1 MHSIRYRIAIPTVL
15 AIIVSV
21 LIIGLVGIFFI
32 KDIGDRS
39 SVEILTLQSERAA
52 QKLDAYMNSVVQAVE
67 TVSRYTEADLNDVS
81 DVTELTDRQMHYHL
95 IRVKDI
101 FDTVARNTR
110 GAMTY
115 YYRVAPEISSQ
126 EQGFWYSRFG
136 QGDFKEMLLTDVEA
150 YDPDNVA
157 RVGWYTIPKER
168 GKASWLSPYLN
179 ENLGVW
185 MISYVVPIY
194 HEGSFVGVVGI
205 DIDYQTLVSQLKSL
219 VVLQGGYAFLTDE
232 NGKFVYHP
240 EQEIGSDSVAFQEQ
254 KMQNGLSE
262 RVALVKYRYGGEEKM
277 AAACILSNE
286 MRLYVT
292 APLSEI
298 NADWIRMTRIVL
310 VSAALILVVFV
321 SFSFWVTS
329 RVTVPLRK
337 LTEAARQLDKGNY
350 DVRLEY
356 TGDDE
361 VGILTGTFNQLT
373 GHLKENFNDLNS
385 RAYKDALTNIRNKGA
400 YDRFLFELREGIDQ
414 AKRDGMPAPEFAICV
429 FDCNDL
435 KGINDRYGH
444 EKGDLYL
451 KASCDLICRIFRHS
465 PVFRVGGDEFVAIL
479 QGPDFEEREA
489 LLKNYRQQMD
499 VLHNAPDPWKRVCT
513 AAGLAVYDPE
523 RDLSPKDTF
532 KRADALMYENKRKMK
547 AGRDEIRAD

>member
-21 LIIGLVGIFFI
+21 LIIGLVGIFSI

-39 SVEILTLQSERAA
+39 SEEILTLQCERAA
-52 QKLDAYMNSVVQAVE
+52 QELDAYMNSVVRAVE
-67 TVSRYTEADLNDVS
+67 TVSNYTEKDLNDVS
-81 DVTELTDRQMHYHL
+81 DTVELTDRQMHYHL
-95 IRVKDI
+95 IRVRDI

-110 GAMTY
+110 GALTY
-115 YYRVAPEISSQ
+115 YYRVAPETSRR
-126 EQGFWYSRFG
+126 EEGFWYSRLEQENFAA
-136 QGDFKEMLLTDVEA
+136 LPLTDVEA
-150 YDPDNVA
+150 YDPDNIS

-168 GKASWLSPYLN
+168 GKASWLTPYYN
-179 ENLGVW
+179 ENLEAW
-185 MISYVVPIY
+185 IISYVTPVY
-194 HEGSFVGVVGI
+194 HEGSFVGVVGV
-205 DIDYQTLVSQLKSL
+205 DIDYETLASQLKTM
-219 VVLQGGYAFLTDE
+219 VVLQNGYAFLTDE
-232 NGKFVYHP
+232 NGKIVYHP
-240 EQEIGSDSVAFQEQ
+240 QKVIGSDSVAFHEQ
-254 KMQNGLSE
+254 QMKNELSR
-262 RVALVKYRYGGEEKM
+262 RVTLVDYRYEGDKKL

-298 NADWIRMTRIVL
+298 NADWIRMAKIVL
-310 VSAALILVVFV
+310 ISAVLILCIFV
-321 SFSFWVTS
+321 TFSLWIAS
-329 RVTVPLRK
+329 RVTIPLRK

-350 DVRLEY
+350 EVRLDY

-373 GHLKENFNDLNS
+373 GHLKESFRDLNS

-400 YDRFLFELREGIDQ
+400 YDRFLLEIREMIDQ
-414 AKRDGMPAPEFAICV
+414 ADRDETPTPAFAICV

-435 KGINDRYGH
+435 KRINDRYGH

-451 KASCDLICRIFRHS
+451 KASCDLICRTFRHS

-489 LLKNYRQQMD
+489 HRKIFQQQMD
-499 VLHNAPDPWKRVCT
+499 ALRDAPDPWKRVSM

-523 RDLSPKDTF
+523 RDGSPEDTF
-532 KRADALMYENKRKMK
+532 KRADTLMYENKRKMK
-547 AGRDEIRAD
+547 NREE

>member
-21 LIIGLVGIFFI
+21 LIIGLVGIFSI

-39 SVEILTLQSERAA
+39 SEEILTLQCERAA
-52 QKLDAYMNSVVQAVE
+52 QELDAYMNSVVRAVE
-67 TVSRYTEADLNDVS
+67 TVSNYTEKDLNDVS
-81 DVTELTDRQMHYHL
+81 DTVELTDRQMHYHL
-95 IRVKDI
+95 IRVRDI

-110 GAMTY
+110 GALTY
-115 YYRVAPEISSQ
+115 YYRVAPETSRR
-126 EQGFWYSRFG
+126 EEGFWYSRLKQENFAA
-136 QGDFKEMLLTDVEA
+136 LPLTDVEA
-150 YDPDNVA
+150 YDPDNIS

-168 GKASWLSPYLN
+168 GKASWLTPYYN
-179 ENLGVW
+179 ENLEAW
-185 MISYVVPIY
+185 IISYVTPVY
-194 HEGSFVGVVGI
+194 HEGSFVGVVGV
-205 DIDYQTLVSQLKSL
+205 DIDYETLASQLKTM
-219 VVLQGGYAFLTDE
+219 VVLQNGYAFLTDE
-232 NGKFVYHP
+232 NGKIVYHP
-240 EQEIGSDSVAFQEQ
+240 QKVIGSDSVAFHEQ
-254 KMQNGLSE
+254 QMKNELSR
-262 RVALVKYRYGGEEKM
+262 RVTLVDYRYEGDKKL

-298 NADWIRMTRIVL
+298 NADWIRMAKIVL
-310 VSAALILVVFV
+310 ISAVLILCIFV
-321 SFSFWVTS
+321 TFSFWVAS
-329 RVTVPLRK
+329 RVTIPLRK

-350 DVRLEY
+350 EVRLDY
-356 TGDDE
+356 AGDDE

-373 GHLKENFNDLNS
+373 GHLKENIRDLNS

-400 YDRFLFELREGIDQ
+400 YDRFLLEIREEIDQ
-414 AKRDGMPAPEFAICV
+414 ADRDETPTPAFAICV

-435 KGINDRYGH
+435 KRINDRYGH

-451 KASCDLICRIFRHS
+451 KASCDLICRTFRHS

-489 LLKNYRQQMD
+489 HRKIFQQQMD
-499 VLHNAPDPWKRVCT
+499 ALKDAPDPWKRVSM

-523 RDLSPKDTF
+523 RDRSPEDTF
-532 KRADALMYENKRKMK
+532 KRADTLMYENKRKMK
-547 AGRDEIRAD
+547 NREE